1 MKSYRYAVINSEEK
15 LILCRNNEIT
25 DDLAGQIVV
34 LDSVE
39 GYYKTQVYENGCY
52 DIVEQ
57 INADDIEIRED
68 RE

>member
-15 LILCRNNEIT
+15 LRLCRNNEIT

-52 DIVEQ
+52 DIFEQ
-57 INADDIEIRED
+57 ISEDNIKIIEE
-68 RE
+68 